1 MQRTGG
7 FRRKTR
13 SKLRKNVRD
22 KGKISIRKY
31 LQKFDEGERVNLV
44 AESGIQRGMYH
55 PKFHGKSGVVERKQ
69 GSNYFI
75 KIKDGN
81 KYKSLLVHP
90 IHLKK
95 GQNGNN

>member
-13 SKLRKNVRD
+13 SKLRKNVRS
-22 KGKISIRKY
+22 KGKLSIRKF

-44 AESGIQRGMYH
+44 AESGIQGGMYN
-55 PKFHGKSGVVERKQ
+55 PRYHGKSGVIGKKQ
-69 GSNYFI
+69 GSNYYV

-81 KYKSLLVHP
+81 KFKSLLVHP

-95 GQNGNN
+95 G

>member
-13 SKLRKNVRD
+13 SKLRKNVRA

-31 LQKFDEGERVNLV
+31 LQKFNEGERVNLV
-44 AESGIQRGMYH
+44 AEPGVQGGMYH
-55 PKFHGKSGVVERKQ
+55 PKFHGKSGIVEQKQ
-69 GSNYFI
+69 GSNYYI

-81 KYKSLLVHP
+81 KLKSLLVHP

-95 GQNGNN
+95 D